1 MVLLLVVVLG
11 LGVGTDE
18 HRAARVMHD
27 VVTDAAH
34 QRAPQLALA
43 ARADDDHV
51 DVLLLGHLA
60 QRVARLHAALV
71 ANVNVV
77 NLAQRIQTMQT
88 STAPLRMYM
97 LSNGIMRTKQQ
108 MSFCTNAAAHT
119 QQTSVARFRLPF
131 HSNYIDT
138 HNLSDNE
145 RIFIRFGYHQ
155 FVVKTLK
162 NFCR

>member
-34 QRAPQLALA
+34 QRATQLALA

-77 NLAQRIQTMQT
+77 NLAQRIHVQTMQM
-88 STAPLRMYM
+88 STLPLRMYM
-97 LSNGIMRTKQQ
+97 LSSGFMRANTTDVVLYKCECSTRSRHQQRDSVTIFNG
-108 MSFCTNAAAHT
+108 
-119 QQTSVARFRLPF
+119 
-131 HSNYIDT
+131 NYIDT
-138 HNLSDNE
+138 YNVSDNE
-145 RIFIRFGYHQ
+145 RIFI
-155 FVVKTLK
+155 
-162 NFCR
+162 

>member
-11 LGVGTDE
+11 LGVGTNE
-18 HRAARVMHD
+18 YRAARVMHD

-51 DVLLLGHLA
+51 DVFLLGHLA

-77 NLAQRIQTMQT
+77 NLAQRIQTMQM
-88 STAPLRMYM
+88 STLPLRMYM
-97 LSNGIMRTKQQ
+97 LSSGIHAHQTTDVVLYKCGCPTRRKQQ
-108 MSFCTNAAAHT
+108 QRDSVTISMATTVKRTMSVTTVNIRKNICKMYDRTN
-119 QQTSVARFRLPF
+119 
-131 HSNYIDT
+131 
-138 HNLSDNE
+138 
-145 RIFIRFGYHQ
+145 
-155 FVVKTLK
+155 
-162 NFCR
+162 

>member
-77 NLAQRIQTMQT
+77 NLAQRIQTMQM
-88 STAPLRMYM
+88 STLPLRMYM
-97 LSNGIMRTKQQ
+97 LSSGFMRANTTDVVLYK
-108 MSFCTNAAAHT
+108 CGCPHAADISSAIPST
-119 QQTSVARFRLPF
+119 FS
-131 HSNYIDT
+131 
-138 HNLSDNE
+138 
-145 RIFIRFGYHQ
+145 
-155 FVVKTLK
+155 
-162 NFCR
+162 